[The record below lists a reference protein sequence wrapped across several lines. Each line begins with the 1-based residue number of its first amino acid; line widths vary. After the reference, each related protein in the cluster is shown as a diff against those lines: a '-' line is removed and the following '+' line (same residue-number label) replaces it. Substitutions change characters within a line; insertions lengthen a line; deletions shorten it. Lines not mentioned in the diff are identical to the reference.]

1 MPVGPTYSRMQ
12 RSGPLTF
19 KVKFYQGLGSI
30 PDTVKNWVI
39 NTLVLFYYSQLL
51 GLDAFQVS
59 AILAVAMVFD
69 AVTDPIIGAFSDN
82 LQSRWGRRHPLM
94 LIAALPLG
102 LGIYLTFSPPVGL
115 SELGLMAWL
124 LVCMVLTRGMMTLY
138 LVPWLSIASEM
149 SDDYSERT
157 SVMAYRYAVGWGIGV
172 CFPLFVYSFLLPST
186 DAFPIGQMNLAGYP
200 LVGIAAGLLLTGGAL
215 ATSLLTLNQ
224 VPYLR
229 QHVDVSESFSLS
241 LILRDLGRSLQN
253 RQFVLLFVIVI
264 MISAIGGTTVN
275 LTIYINTYFWGF
287 NTADLRWFA
296 LSALGAFIAF
306 PLIALVQKRWE
317 KKSIIL
323 VCMIVSVLDGIT
335 LINLRFFDLL
345 PENGDPRLLMILV
358 GMGVVAVAIA
368 VILGVISASLLA
380 DVLDQHELLTGYRQE
395 GMFNAALSFSGKAV
409 SGIGIMLGGL
419 LMTLIE
425 FPTQVD
431 PSQVPDD
438 MIFRLG
444 LAVGVL
450 LPLLYLIPIA
460 LVTRYKITRA
470 VHASIRAELDRRAQ
484 A

>member
-1 MPVGPTYSRMQ
+1 MGPTYSRTQ

-19 KVKFYQGLGSI
+19 KVKFYQGLGAI

-59 AILAVAMVFD
+59 VILAVAMVFD
-69 AVTDPIIGAFSDN
+69 AVTDPIVGAFSDN

-94 LIAALPLG
+94 LVASLPLG
-102 LGIYLTFSPPVGL
+102 LGIYLTFSPPAGL
-115 SELGLMAWL
+115 SELSLMAWL

-138 LVPWLSIASEM
+138 FVPWAAIASEL
-149 SDDYSERT
+149 SDDYHERT
-157 SVMAYRYAVGWGIGV
+157 SVMAYRYAVGWAIGV
-172 CFPLFVYSFLLPST
+172 SFPLFVYSFLLPST
-186 DAFPIGQMNLAGYP
+186 EAYPVGQMNLSGYP
-200 LVGIAAGLLLTGGAL
+200 LVGLAAGLLLTGGAL

-229 QHVDVSESFSLS
+229 QHVAVSEGLSLS
-241 LILRDLGRSLQN
+241 LILRDLVRSMKN
-253 RQFVLLFVIVI
+253 RQFVLIFVIVI

-275 LTIYINTYFWGF
+275 LGIYINTYFWGF

-306 PLIALVQKRWE
+306 PLIAVIQKRWE
-317 KKSIIL
+317 KRSIIL
-323 VCMIVSVLDGIT
+323 VCAMVALLDGIT

-345 PENGDPRLLMILV
+345 PDNGDPRLLMILV
-358 GMGVVAVAIA
+358 GMGVIAVAIA
-368 VILGVISASLLA
+368 VIQGVISASLLA
-380 DVLDQHELLTGYRQE
+380 DVLDQHELHTGYRQE

-409 SGIGIMLGGL
+409 SGIGIMFGGL

-431 PSQVPDD
+431 PSQVPEE

-460 LVTRYKITRA
+460 LVTRYKITQA
-470 VHASIRAELDRRAQ
+470 VHASIRAELDRRGTGEG
-484 A
+484 